1 PAPTIS
7 PVLWEKGQAQPLPLI
22 GTDPDGFANGIN
34 DLGQAVGYSGDCIAA
49 KHAVMWQNGTAFPLQ
64 DLGVARSNIANAI
77 NNLGQSVGQVRKAD
91 GTARVAALWQ
101 PVGTLTVLGI
111 LSGDHASFATGIN
124 NLGQVVGSTF
134 DSGNNWSHGFIWQ
147 NRVMTDLN
155 TLIPADSNLFIINA
169 SNINERGQ
177 ISGMAFVHTGPHAG
191 DIHSILLT
199 PVDGSIGTSMADF
212 ARIHPHANLP
222 ANACEGLG
230 GFGAGRFDQ

>member
-1 PAPTIS
+1 
-7 PVLWEKGQAQPLPLI
+7 
-22 GTDPDGFANGIN
+22 
-34 DLGQAVGYSGDCIAA
+34 
-49 KHAVMWQNGTAFPLQ
+49 MWQNGTAFPLQ

-77 NNLGQSVGQVRKAD
+77 NNLGQIVGQVRKAD

-101 PVGTLTVLGI
+101 PDGTLTVLGI
-111 LSGDHASFATGIN
+111 LTGDNASFATGIN

-177 ISGMAFVHTGPHAG
+177 ISGMAFVLTGPHAG

-199 PVDGSIGTSMADF
+199 PVDASIGTSMADF
-212 ARIHPHANLP
+212 ARTHPHSNLP
-222 ANACEGLG
+222 ANHHSH
-230 GFGAGRFDQ
+230 GFGPGRFDQ